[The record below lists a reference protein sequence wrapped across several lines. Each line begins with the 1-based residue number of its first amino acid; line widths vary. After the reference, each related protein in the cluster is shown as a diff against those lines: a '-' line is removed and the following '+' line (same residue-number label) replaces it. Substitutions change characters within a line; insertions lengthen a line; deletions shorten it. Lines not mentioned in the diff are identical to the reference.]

1 MDKMIIMSMNMGGM
15 SMSIGGMSIMS
26 MMIEIMMSMMT
37 ELMMS
42 MMMVDISQCPSN
54 HLSI

>member
-26 MMIEIMMSMMT
+26 MMMEIMMSMMM
-37 ELMMS
+37 EIMMS
-42 MMMVDISQCPSN
+42 MMMVDISQFSSN